1 MHIATYEQF
10 MPTPL
15 NMLDCLKVYQIK
27 CSKVLVA
34 AFDAR
39 KHAKCA
45 LCGIRDNGTVTALK

>member
-1 MHIATYEQF
+1 MWEHVKSH
-10 MPTPL
+10 P
-15 NMLDCLKVYQIK
+15 IK
-27 CSKVLVA
+27 CKGVKKTKAMCREVTWQVLVA